1 MINVRDYG
9 ATGDG
14 LTDDTLAISRAMCAS
29 VLNQAQ
35 LYFPAGRYVCGP
47 VGIQG
52 APRICGDGPEET
64 VIVQSDVATYSTPI
78 WLFYGMAGEP
88 EQLASDARAG
98 SHSIVLSGI
107 HTHITRGA
115 LIIISSDALVDPLNA
130 DNEYLGQQVRVKRVV
145 FSENTTMITTYE
157 ALTDDFNVV
166 DDASVVVVEPIR
178 NCTVRDISFDNP
190 RPGATRAVA
199 LQISYAENVT
209 IERVNA
215 TRLDNAAIVLRDVYQ
230 FRVSACHWINF
241 NNDPKAGRN
250 PYGIVVQCASAHG
263 VVSNC
268 RADRVRH
275 LFTTDGA
282 ADRAGCPYNILV
294 TGCVDS
300 NSLNAAFD
308 THPAAR
314 HITFVGCISH
324 GSNGPGLQARG
335 DDVVF
340 CDCAV
345 DAARYG
351 AVLML
356 PTKGCEIRDCRF
368 TNIHIPPEA
377 TDSGSTDGGVGV
389 LINHPATGLK
399 VVGNTFKNLARSVV
413 RFASTATGSDNIVIQ
428 GNVAEDPCRADTPGD
443 RDFVRGIRAPVVSNL
458 LVEHNRIIQTCE
470 GPTMRYLVATLG
482 AGSNVRAEQNTVPP
496 TADPMLAD
504 PITLANCVMQFT
516 ATRFGL

>member
-1 MINVRDYG
+1 LISVKDYG

-14 LTDDTLAISRAMCAS
+14 RTDDTQAISRALCAS
-29 VLNQAQ
+29 VVAQVQ

-47 VGIQG
+47 IGIQG

-64 VIVQSDVATYSTPI
+64 VIVQSDAATYSTPI
-78 WLFYGMAGEP
+78 WSFYGMVGEP
-88 EQLASDARAG
+88 VRLAQDARAG
-98 SHSIVLSGI
+98 SHTIVLAGI
-107 HTHITRGA
+107 YTHITRGA
-115 LIIISSDALVDPLNA
+115 LIVISSDALVDPLNA
-130 DNEYLGQQVRVKRVV
+130 SNEYIGQQVRVKRVT
-145 FSENTTMITTYE
+145 FEADKTFITTYE
-157 ALTDDFNVV
+157 ALTDDFNVGGDV
-166 DDASVVVVEPIR
+166 SVCLVEPIR
-178 NCTVRDISFDNP
+178 NCTIRDLSFDNP

-199 LQISYAENVT
+199 LQISYAENVI

-230 FRVSACHWINF
+230 FRVSGCYWSNF
-241 NNDPKAGRN
+241 NNDPKAERN

-263 VVSNC
+263 VVSEC

-294 TGCVDS
+294 SNCVDS

-314 HITFVGCISH
+314 GITFVGCISH

-335 DDVVF
+335 QDVAF
-340 CDCAV
+340 RDCTV

-377 TDSGSTDGGVGV
+377 TDSGSNDGGVGV
-389 LINHPATGLK
+389 LINHPASDLK
-399 VVGNTFKNLARSVV
+399 IIGCVFINLQRSVV
-413 RFASTATGSDNIVIQ
+413 RFSSTSSGSENITIC
-428 GNVAEDPCRADTPGD
+428 GNLVENPCLSNFPGD
-443 RDFVRGIRAPVVSNL
+443 RDFVRGVRAPVVTNL
-458 LVEHNRIIQTCE
+458 LIACNRVVRNCAE
-470 GPTMRYLVATLG
+470 SVLRYLVATLG
-482 AGSNVRAEQNTVPP
+482 AGSSVRAEQNVVPES
-496 TADPMLAD
+496 ADPMLAD
-504 PITLANCVMQFT
+504 PITLEQCSIQLET
-516 ATRFGL
+516 TRFGL